1 MKKLDKLILKS
12 FLGPFVLTFAV
23 VEFILLTQYMLKYLD
38 DLVGKDLG
46 INVIAQLLGYFSIN
60 MVPVAMPLA
69 VLISSLMTFGNL
81 GEHHELTAIKTSG
94 ISLPRILRPV
104 FFVALF
110 LSIGAFFFNN
120 NIVPKAN
127 LKAYSLLWDIRQK
140 KPSLDIKEKTF
151 YNGIPGYSIKVD
163 EKDDEGTNLKGI
175 MIYDHTN
182 GQGNTTVI
190 LADSGKMYMKYNEQF
205 LALDLYN
212 GQIFAEEK
220 QNGFNN
226 TASNGGFVRQQ
237 FKNNNILFNLASF
250 NLDRTRE
257 ELFKGSKMMLNIKE
271 LHHVTDSIRTQLHA
285 NQKLNSVQ
293 ISSYYSYFPV
303 DSIRRDKARKVNEKI
318 KVTAKP
324 LPEISRD
331 VYAMA
336 ANKARNIRSF
346 TTANAE
352 IFKKNFREANNYEI
366 EIYKK
371 YTQSFACLMMFLI
384 GAPLGAIIRKGGL
397 GMPVIISIFFFIIY
411 YVLTILGEKYGREGI
426 MIVQVGMWAANAIL
440 LPIGLF
446 FLYQARNDAN
456 LFEFSIKRLFS
467 RKPKKSA
474 LRKQKEI
481 RQPDMV
487 SDVKV

>member
-46 INVIAQLLGYFSIN
+46 INVIAQLLGYFSLN

-104 FFVALF
+104 FFVAVL
-110 LSIGAFFFNN
+110 LSIGAFFFNEK
-120 NIVPKAN
+120 IVPKAN

-140 KPSLDIKEKTF
+140 KPSLDIKEKAF

-163 EKDDEGTNLKGI
+163 EKDEEGTKLKGI

-182 GQGNTTVI
+182 GQGNTNVI
-190 LADSGKMYMKYNEQF
+190 LADSGKMYMKFNEQF
-205 LALDLYN
+205 LALDLFN

-220 QNGFNN
+220 QNNFSN
-226 TASNGGFVRQQ
+226 TAANAGFVRQR
-237 FKNNNILFNLASF
+237 FKNNNMLFNLASF

-271 LHHVTDSIRTQLHA
+271 LQNVTDSLRNQLA
-285 NQKLNSVQ
+285 VNRKLNSTLV
-293 ISSYYSYFPV
+293 SSYYSYFPA
-303 DSIRRDKARKVNEKI
+303 DSIRRAKAPQETKLAI
-318 KVTAKP
+318 KE
-324 LPEISRD
+324 LPEVSQDI
-331 VYAMA
+331 YATA

-352 IFKKNFREANNYEI
+352 KFKTTYREANNYEI

-426 MIVQVGMWAANAIL
+426 MLVPVGMWAANAIL

-446 FLYQARNDAN
+446 FLYQARNDSD
-456 LFEFSIKRLFS
+456 LLDFSFRRLFS
-467 RKPKKSA
+467 HKPKKH
-474 LRKQKEI
+474 LR
-481 RQPDMV
+481 RNN
-487 SDVKV
+487 

>member
-46 INVIAQLLGYFSIN
+46 INVIAQLLGYFSVN

-104 FFVALF
+104 FFVAVL
-110 LSIGAFFFNN
+110 LSIGAFFFNEKV
-120 NIVPKAN
+120 VPKAN

-140 KPSLDIKEKTF
+140 KPSLDIKEKVF
-151 YNGIPGYSIKVD
+151 YNGIPGYSIKVE
-163 EKDDEGTNLKGI
+163 EKDEEGTKLKGI

-182 GQGNTTVI
+182 GQGNTNVI
-190 LADSGKMYMKYNEQF
+190 LADSGKMYMKFDEQF
-205 LALDLYN
+205 LALDLFN

-220 QNGFNN
+220 QNSFSN
-226 TASNGGFVRQQ
+226 TAANAGFIRQR
-237 FKNNNILFNLASF
+237 FKNNNLLFNLASF

-271 LHHVTDSIRTQLHA
+271 LQNVTDSLRNQLA
-285 NQKLNSVQ
+285 VNRKLNSTLV
-293 ISSYYSYFPV
+293 SSYYSYFPA
-303 DSIRRDKARKVNEKI
+303 DSIRRAKAPQETKFAEKE
-318 KVTAKP
+318 
-324 LPEISRD
+324 LPEVSRD
-331 VYAMA
+331 IYAVA

-346 TTANAE
+346 TTANADK
-352 IFKKNFREANNYEI
+352 FKTTYREANNYEI

-371 YTQSFACLMMFLI
+371 YTQSVACLMMFLI

-397 GMPVIISIFFFIIY
+397 GMPVIISISFFIIY
-411 YVLTILGEKYGREGI
+411 YVLTISGEKYGREGI
-426 MIVQVGMWAANAIL
+426 LLVPVGMWAANAIL

-446 FLYQARNDAN
+446 FLYQARNDSN
-456 LFEFSIKRLFS
+456 LLDFSFKRLFS
-467 RKPKKSA
+467 RKPKKT
-474 LRKQKEI
+474 LTPE
-481 RQPDMV
+481 
-487 SDVKV
+487 

>member
-12 FLGPFVLTFAV
+12 FIGPFLLTFAV

-46 INVIAQLLGYFSIN
+46 VEVIIQLLGYFSIN

-104 FFVALF
+104 FLVAAM
-110 LSIGAFFFNN
+110 LSMGAFFFNEK
-120 NIVPKAN
+120 IVPKAN

-140 KPSLDIKEKTF
+140 KPSLDIKEKAF
-151 YNGIPGYSIKVD
+151 YNGIPGYSIKVE
-163 EKDDEGTNLKGI
+163 EKDEEGSNLKGI
-175 MIYDHTN
+175 MIYDHTK
-182 GQGNTTVI
+182 GQGNTNVI
-190 LADSGKMYMKYNEQF
+190 LADSGKMSMKYNEQF

-212 GQIFAEEK
+212 GQIFAEE
-220 QNGFNN
+220 NSNNFNSN
-226 TASNGGFVRQQ
+226 AATAGFVRQR
-237 FKNNNILFNLASF
+237 FKTNNLLFNLASF

-271 LHHVTDSIRTQLHA
+271 LKAFTDSLRRQITNEKKISNQL
-285 NQKLNSVQ
+285 
-293 ISSYYSYFPV
+293 ISSYYSYYRADSVRRATPLKAEQVSKREFPP
-303 DSIRRDKARKVNEKI
+303 ITR
-318 KVTAKP
+318 
-324 LPEISRD
+324 EI
-331 VYAMA
+331 YAMA

-346 TTANAE
+346 TTNNAE
-352 IFKKNFREANNYEI
+352 KFKGTYREANNYEI

-426 MIVQVGMWAANAIL
+426 MMVPVGMWAANAIL

-446 FLYQARNDAN
+446 FLYQARNDSN
-456 LFEFSIKRLFS
+456 LLDFNFKGLF
-467 RKPKKSA
+467 KKKKATVHS
-474 LRKQKEI
+474 
-481 RQPDMV
+481 
-487 SDVKV
+487 